1 MDLSQEKLSKA
12 EWQSIEIPV
21 VEQEQKILKLIMAG
35 FENPE
40 IRISPNQSIA
50 TFMKMTMDKTMETFV
65 FREFFQ
71 PILSS
76 PSKTEQQKLSA
87 TSKSHKDLGRSSIA
101 PQKAHKDLKKADKI
115 RVENLKKNIE
125 ENRQH
130 IFEFV
135 LLDMIKGATTRH
147 AVHKT
152 VYSLIRILNE
162 TSTTGLNPHVMD
174 YIQQWIE
181 ENKPAVSVM
190 DIVLKATDYME
201 RNRVLIQY
209 ADLSLF
215 PHQKDL
221 FRLFNQP
228 TADPSLV
235 LYIAPTGTGKT
246 LSPLGLAQNGQRV
259 IFVCSARHVGLGLAK
274 SAISVEK
281 KVAFAYGCQSA
292 EDIRLHNFSAVD
304 YVKNKRSG
312 GIGKVDN
319 SNGSR
324 VEIMICDVKSYL
336 IAMRYMLEFHPA
348 QDIILYWDEPTITMD
363 YEDHPLHSLIHQNW
377 TENLIPRVVLSCAT
391 LPKRHEIQQTIDHF
405 LLKFAH
411 GDEYV
416 DLSDTEKED
425 RFIHNIVSFD
435 CKKTISILDP
445 NSKCVL
451 PHLLFSQSPQDLM
464 NSAIHCLENKTLL
477 RYFDLGE
484 IVRFL
489 EATVSPEEITGYFEG
504 KIENVNLTSVKIF
517 YLQTLLKKIEEYG
530 SGEEGSEKW
539 TGTLIYLKETQ
550 QGKWS
555 QKTQEKP
562 FHKSFS
568 TTDGPQQSTNP
579 TIMGGGQLQRTT
591 SVAIPVATT
600 ATPPPNPFSGI
611 LFTTQDAYTLTDG
624 PTIYITEDVQKMA
637 AFYIQQTR
645 IPEIELQGL
654 FKKIQNNNLLQ
665 KRMAILE
672 NEMEDQLGKEAL
684 KEKKMEKENFSR
696 EVKQLKGQIELL
708 RSQIEPMSLRPDYIP
723 NHSAHTQ
730 KWATDKLCGGVPF
743 TGNIE
748 DADVVRIMEL
758 NVEDHMKI
766 LLLLGIGVFI
776 QNAPVGY
783 LEVIKTLATEQKLYL
798 IIASSDY
805 IYGTNYP
812 FCHGILGKDLQK
824 MTQQK
829 TIQAMGRIGRNNIQQ
844 DYTVRFRN
852 PDLLR
857 NLFLP
862 LEKNPEAVN
871 MCRLFSG

>member
-12 EWQSIEIPV
+12 EWKSIEIPV
-21 VEQEQKILKLIMAG
+21 VAQEQKILKLIMAG
-35 FENPE
+35 FENPD
-40 IRISPNQSIA
+40 IRVSQNQSIA
-50 TFMKMTMDKTMETFV
+50 TFMKMTMDEAMEAFV

-71 PILSS
+71 PILTTTFNTTTNTFGE
-76 PSKTEQQKLSA
+76 KCVNKKQK
-87 TSKSHKDLGRSSIA
+87 D
-101 PQKAHKDLKKADKI
+101 KDLKKADKI
-115 RVENLKKNIE
+115 RIDNLKKNIE
-125 ENRQH
+125 DNRQH
-130 IFEFV
+130 IFEFI
-135 LLDMIKGATTRH
+135 LLDMIREATTPN
-147 AVHKT
+147 VKKTVLHKT
-152 VYSLIRILNE
+152 LYSLIHIL
-162 TSTTGLNPHVMD
+162 SDTTTAGLNTPVMN
-174 YIQQWIE
+174 YIEQWIE
-181 ENKPAVSVM
+181 KMKPTVSVM
-190 DIVLKATDYME
+190 DIVLKATEHLE
-201 RNRVLIQY
+201 RNKSLIQY

-228 TADPSLV
+228 TADPKLV

-246 LSPLGLAQNGQRV
+246 LSPLGLAQNRQRV

-363 YEDHPLHSLIHQNW
+363 YEDHPLHQLIHKNW
-377 TENLIPRVVLSCAT
+377 TENQISRIVLSCAT
-391 LPKRHEIQQTIDHF
+391 LPKRHEIQQTVDHF
-405 LLKFAH
+405 LLKFAY
-411 GDEYV
+411 EYT
-416 DLSDTEKED
+416 DLTDAEKED
-425 RFIHNIVSFD
+425 RFVYNIVSFD

-445 NSKCVL
+445 NNKCVL
-451 PHLLFSQSPQDLM
+451 PHLLFAQSPQDLL
-464 NSAIHCLENKTLL
+464 NSAVHCLQNKTLL

-484 IVRFL
+484 IIRFL
-489 EATVSPEEITGYFEG
+489 EAAVSPEEITGYFNGRLED
-504 KIENVNLTSVKIF
+504 VSLTSIKIF
-517 YLQTLLKKIEEYG
+517 YLKVLMEKIEE
-530 SGEEGSEKW
+530 SNDPISLNKW
-539 TGTLIYLKETQ
+539 TGILIYLKETQ

-555 QKTQEKP
+555 QQKIEDKP
-562 FHKSFS
+562 FYKSYS
-568 TTDGPQQSTNP
+568 ATGVSSVGPLP
-579 TIMGGGQLQRTT
+579 GVGGGPIHRTT
-591 SVAIPVATT
+591 SVAIPVSKTT
-600 ATPPPNPFSGI
+600 NTPTQNPFSGI
-611 LFTTQDAYTLTDG
+611 LFTTQDAHTLTDG
-624 PTIYITEDVQKMA
+624 PTIYIAEDVQKMGL
-637 AFYIQQTR
+637 FYIQQTR
-645 IPEIELQGL
+645 IPEMELQGL
-654 FKKIQNNNLLQ
+654 LKKIQNNNLLQ
-665 KRMAILE
+665 KKMTIIE
-672 NEMEDQLGKEAL
+672 NEMEDQLGKETL
-684 KEKKMEKENFSR
+684 KEKKMEKEQFSR
-696 EVKQLKGQIELL
+696 EVKQLKGQLELL

-723 NHSAHTQ
+723 NHIEHTK
-730 KWATDKLCGGVPF
+730 KWNTTGCCIGGGTPF

-748 DADVVRIMEL
+748 DVDVVRIMEL
-758 NVEDHMKI
+758 DVEDHMKI

-776 QNAPVGY
+776 QNAPVAY

-871 MCRLFSG
+871 MCKLFSG

>member
-12 EWQSIEIPV
+12 EWKSIEIPV
-21 VEQEQKILKLIMAG
+21 VAQEQKILKLIMAG
-35 FENPE
+35 FENPD
-40 IRISPNQSIA
+40 ICISPNQSMA
-50 TFMKMTMDKTMETFV
+50 TFMKMTMDEAMESFV

-71 PILSS
+71 PLLTM
-76 PSKTEQQKLSA
+76 KTYA
-87 TSKSHKDLGRSSIA
+87 TVVEVEDKDKKTPKRGGGG
-101 PQKAHKDLKKADKI
+101 DCVKKADRI
-115 RVENLKKNIE
+115 RIDNLKKNIE
-125 ENRQH
+125 DNRQY
-130 IFEFV
+130 IFEFI
-135 LLDMIKGATTRH
+135 LLDMIRTATTPIIQKP
-147 AVHKT
+147 VLHKT
-152 VYSLIRILNE
+152 LYSLIHILRD
-162 TSTTGLNPHVMD
+162 TTTPGLNRHVMQ
-174 YIQQWIE
+174 YIQQWVQQTR
-181 ENKPAVSVM
+181 PTVSVM
-190 DIVLKATDYME
+190 DVVLKATEHLE
-201 RNRVLIQY
+201 RNRSLIQY

-221 FRLFNQP
+221 FRLFHQP
-228 TADPSLV
+228 TNDPQLV

-246 LSPLGLAQNGQRV
+246 LSPLGLAQNSQRV

-304 YVKNKRSG
+304 YVKNRRSG

-348 QDIILYWDEPTITMD
+348 HDLILYWDEPTITMD
-363 YEDHPLHSLIHQNW
+363 YEDHPLHPLIHRNW
-377 TENLIPRVVLSCAT
+377 TENQIHRIVLSCAT

-411 GDEYV
+411 DYP
-416 DLSDTEKED
+416 DLSDAEKED
-425 RFIHNIVSFD
+425 RFVHNIVSFD
-435 CKKTISILDP
+435 CKKTISLLDP
-445 NSKCVL
+445 HNRCVL
-451 PHLLFSQSPQDLM
+451 PHLLFAHSPHDLM
-464 NSAIHCLENKTLL
+464 NSAVHCLQNKTLL
-477 RYFDLGE
+477 RYFDVGE

-489 EATVSPEEITGYFEG
+489 ESVVTPEEITGYFDG
-504 KIENVNLTSVKIF
+504 QLENVSLTSIKIF
-517 YLQTLLKKIEEYG
+517 YLKVLMEKIEE
-530 SGEEGSEKW
+530 SETTLSSPSKW
-539 TGTLIYLKETQ
+539 AGTLIYLKE
-550 QGKWS
+550 S
-555 QKTQEKP
+555 QQEKWAHRDGGNHGDET
-562 FHKSFS
+562 FHKSYS
-568 TTDGPQQSTNP
+568 ATGVSPPCPS
-579 TIMGGGQLQRTT
+579 GGGPLCRTT
-591 SVAIPVATT
+591 SMAV
-600 ATPPPNPFSGI
+600 PPPPVTGPPTAHNPFRGI

-624 PTIYITEDVQKMA
+624 PTIYIAEDVQKMGM
-637 AFYIQQTR
+637 FYIQQTR
-645 IPEIELQGL
+645 IPERELQGIL
-654 FKKIQNNNLLQ
+654 RKIQNNNLLQ
-665 KRMAILE
+665 KKMTVLE
-672 NEMEDQLGKEAL
+672 NEMEDQLGKETL
-684 KEKKMEKENFSR
+684 KEKKMEKEQFSR
-696 EVKQLKGQIELL
+696 EVKQIKGQLELL
-708 RSQIEPMSLRPDYIP
+708 RSQIEPMSLRSDYIP
-723 NHSAHTQ
+723 NHLAHTQ
-730 KWATDKLCGGVPF
+730 KWATAGSGGGGGTPF

-748 DADVVRIMEL
+748 DGDVIRIMEL
-758 NVEDHMKI
+758 DVDDHMKI

-776 QNAPVGY
+776 QNAPAAY

-862 LEKNPEAVN
+862 LEKNPEAIN

>member
-12 EWQSIEIPV
+12 EWKSIEIPV
-21 VEQEQKILKLIMAG
+21 VANEEKILKLIMAG

-50 TFMKMTMDKTMETFV
+50 TFMKITMDEAMEVFV

-71 PILSS
+71 SLLPEALIIENRHLISDKK
-76 PSKTEQQKLSA
+76 KT
-87 TSKSHKDLGRSSIA
+87 
-101 PQKAHKDLKKADKI
+101 HKDLKKADKI
-115 RVENLKKNIE
+115 RIDNLKRNIE
-125 ENRQH
+125 ENRQQ
-130 IFEFV
+130 IFEFI
-135 LLDMIKGATTRH
+135 LLDMIREATEPNVKRQ
-147 AVHKT
+147 VLHKT
-152 VYSLIRILNE
+152 VYSLIHILRDTT
-162 TSTTGLNPHVMD
+162 TSGLNQPVMK
-174 YIQQWIE
+174 YIQQWIQHV
-181 ENKPAVSVM
+181 KPTVSVM
-190 DIVLKATDYME
+190 DIVLKATDHLE
-201 RNRVLIQY
+201 RNRLLIQY

-221 FRLFNQP
+221 FNLFNQP
-228 TADPSLV
+228 TTDPRLV

-348 QDIILYWDEPTITMD
+348 HDIILYWDEPTITMD
-363 YEDHPLHSLIHQNW
+363 YEDHPLHPLIHKNW
-377 TENLIPRVVLSCAT
+377 TENRISRIVLSCAT

-411 GDEYV
+411 EYTV
-416 DLSDTEKED
+416 MTDSEKED
-425 RFIHNIVSFD
+425 RFVNNIVSFD

-445 NSKCVL
+445 TNKCVL
-451 PHLLFSQSPQDLM
+451 PHLLFAHSPEDLM
-464 NSAIHCLENKTLL
+464 NSAVHCLQNKTLL

-489 EATVSPEEITGYFEG
+489 ESVVSKEEITGYFDG
-504 KIENVNLTSVKIF
+504 RLENVSLTSIKIF
-517 YLQTLLKKIEEYG
+517 YLKVLMEKIEE
-530 SGEEGSEKW
+530 SDDDASNKW
-539 TGTLIYLKETQ
+539 TGMLIYLKETQ
-550 QGKWS
+550 QSKWS
-555 QKTQEKP
+555 QKIVKENP
-562 FHKSFS
+562 FHKSYSVTGFPS
-568 TTDGPQQSTNP
+568 SNNLLPPPVVS
-579 TIMGGGQLQRTT
+579 GGGNIYRTT
-591 SVAIPVATT
+591 SVAIPQTT
-600 ATPPPNPFSGI
+600 NTNTNTTFSGI

-624 PTIYITEDVQKMA
+624 PTIYIAEDVQKMGM
-637 AFYIQQTR
+637 FYIQQTR
-645 IPEIELQGL
+645 IPEMELQGL
-654 FKKIQNNNLLQ
+654 LKKIQNNNLLQ
-665 KRMAILE
+665 KKMTVIE
-672 NEMEDQLGKEAL
+672 NEMEDQLGKETL
-684 KEKKMEKENFSR
+684 KEKKMEKEQFSR
-696 EVKQLKGQIELL
+696 EVKQLKGQLELL

-730 KWATDKLCGGVPF
+730 KWATNTGFCGVPF

-748 DADVVRIMEL
+748 DGDVIRIMEL
-758 NVEDHMKI
+758 DVADHMKI

-776 QNAPVGY
+776 QNAPVAY

-812 FCHGILGKDLQK
+812 FCHGIIGKDLQK

-852 PDLLR
+852 TDLLR